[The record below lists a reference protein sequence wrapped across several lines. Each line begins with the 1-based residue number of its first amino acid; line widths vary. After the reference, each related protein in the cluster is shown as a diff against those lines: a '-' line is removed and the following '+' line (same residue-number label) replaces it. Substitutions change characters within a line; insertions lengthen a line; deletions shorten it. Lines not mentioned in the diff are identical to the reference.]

1 MSGPSGSPLPGTP
14 QPPPSGLFYRGP
26 PPPPPQFQDMS
37 EPFMDPG
44 LELEDMED
52 ANQQR
57 YGSLLAAVVVLGLL
71 ILAAIIGLYIFTGI
85 EMNRIKNTV
94 NDNEDEIEKI
104 WKFLIKNDR
113 QDDKDLEKLEKWV
126 FLLLWK
132 TSKIQDELD
141 AVKNC
146 TEQIKE
152 ELNNITDCSEIER
165 DVEDILNC
173 TQIIKEEL
181 VDLDG
186 EVNTVKRRVD
196 EVLECTEIIKTNLTT
211 INDEVDTVNNHL
223 NRMSKL
229 PLARVICGALENI
242 ELPASV
248 NVLISSNMDATP
260 QFPITS
266 VDYNV
271 DEGAIV
277 FTAPNINPTEQVILH
292 VQARVLVS
300 NIQDSGNTFALIMSR
315 SENCTFGDCDDGIY
329 STTAEYNDGVSGF
342 GANKLWMEL
351 NTKINVD
358 GSGIRLYFFM
368 RSNQG
373 GGVIRAGD
381 NDASQCASL
390 WLSFEALAPIFVDAN
405 P

>member
-1 MSGPSGSPLPGTP
+1 MGQSMR
-14 QPPPSGLFYRGP
+14 QPMLNPDWR
-26 PPPPPQFQDMS
+26 
-37 EPFMDPG
+37 E
-44 LELEDMED
+44 ELD
-52 ANQQR
+52 AYDSYNQKR
-57 YGSLLAAVVVLGLL
+57 YKSLLTAIVILGLL
-71 ILAAIIGLYIFTGI
+71 ILGGIIAGFIVVGL
-85 EMNRIKNTV
+85 EVRSIKNTV
-94 NDNEDEIEKI
+94 ESTQDEVNSI
-104 WKFLIKNDR
+104 WKFLKINDKR
-113 QDDKDLEKLEKWV
+113 DDRDIEKLEKWV
-126 FLLLWK
+126 SLLIWK
-132 TSKIQDELD
+132 VGKLQEQLDVIQ
-141 AVKNC
+141 NC
-146 TEQIKE
+146 TEQIKVE
-152 ELNNITDCSEIER
+152 VNNITDCSEIEQ

-173 TQIIKEEL
+173 TLLIKDDL

-196 EVLECTEIIKTNLTT
+196 EVFECTEIIKTNLTT
-211 INDEVDTVNNHL
+211 INDEVDVVNNHL

-229 PLARVICGALENI
+229 PLARIICGTLEDI
-242 ELPASV
+242 DLPTSV
-248 NVLISSNMDATP
+248 NVLISANMDATP

-277 FTAPNINPTEQVILH
+277 FTAPNIATTEQVILH

-300 NIQDSGNTFALIMSR
+300 DIEDSPSTFAFIMSR

-329 STTAEYNDGVSGF
+329 STTAEYIENVSGF
-342 GANKLWMEL
+342 GTNKLWVEL

-373 GGVIRAGD
+373 GGTIRAGD

-390 WLSFEALAPIFVDAN
+390 WLSFEALAPTFVDAN